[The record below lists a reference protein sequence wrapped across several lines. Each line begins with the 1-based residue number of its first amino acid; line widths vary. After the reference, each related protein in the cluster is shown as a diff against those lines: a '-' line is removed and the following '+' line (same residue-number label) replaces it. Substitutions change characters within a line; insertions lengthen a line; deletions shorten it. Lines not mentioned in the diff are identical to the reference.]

1 MTDEATMTVAADA
14 APTPADTQPQ
24 EDTSQPSGNESR
36 TDPTPRSAIDKAFAA
51 LEARDRG
58 DKPAAD
64 TDIDQAGTRE
74 RNPDGTFKAKV
85 DDATA
90 KPVVDTKQP
99 VKPDAPT
106 DPTKTTTNFNDAPAR
121 FSADAKAQ
129 WATAPEAVRAEA
141 TRAIKE
147 LEGGIEQY
155 RQTFEPY
162 REFDKQLKTNGQT
175 FKEVFDHYT
184 GIEAMLAKD
193 PLGGLE
199 RICQNMGLSLRQVAS
214 HVMGQP
220 ADQQATQQEGVIR
233 ELRNQIANLEKQI
246 GGVSTTIQSERE
258 QKTLDQVVAFASDP
272 AHARFDELSNDIA
285 FFIQNGRAKDLKEA
299 YDLAE
304 RLNPA
309 PQPAAPAPAAP
320 AAQTADPAHTRKGQL
335 STTGAP
341 SSGSNPA
348 NRKPPASARDA
359 IDRAFANVGI

>member
-1 MTDEATMTVAADA
+1 MSDDAMTVAADA
-14 APTPADTQPQ
+14 APTPVDTQ
-24 EDTSQPSGNESR
+24 TSQQAETASQQETRSE
-36 TDPTPRSAIDKAFAA
+36 PTARSAIDRAFAA
-51 LEARDRG
+51 LEAREKG
-58 DKPAAD
+58 DTTAAAD
-64 TDIDQAGTRE
+64 LKPEGGDRE
-74 RNPDGTFKAKV
+74 RNPDGTFKART
-85 DDATA
+85 DDTAA
-90 KPVVDTKQP
+90 KPVVDTKQAS
-99 VKPDAPT
+99 KPEDAAT
-106 DPTKTTTNFNDAPAR
+106 ADPTKATNFNEAPAR

-184 GIEAMLAKD
+184 GIEQLLAKS
-193 PLGGLE
+193 PLQGLD
-199 RICQNMGLSLRQVAS
+199 RICQNMGFSLREIAA

-220 ADQQATQQEGVIR
+220 ADQQATQQESVIR
-233 ELRNQIANLEKQI
+233 ELRQELAGLKQEL
-246 GGVSTTIQSERE
+246 GGVSTTIKSQQEKTVLTQIE
-258 QKTLDQVVAFASDP
+258 QFAADKP
-272 AHARFDELSNDIA
+272 RFEELSHDIA
-285 FFIQNGRAKDLKEA
+285 FFIQSGRAKDLQEA

-309 PQPAAPAPAAP
+309 PQTLAPAPAAT
-320 AAQTADPAHTRKGQL
+320 AAQQADPAQTRKGQL

>member
-1 MTDEATMTVAADA
+1 MTVAAEA
-14 APTPADTQPQ
+14 APTAADTQQ
-24 EDTSQPSGNESR
+24 TQVDTAPQPSGSESR

-58 DKPAAD
+58 DKPPLE
-64 TDIDQAGTRE
+64 TEVDQTGTRE
-74 RNPDGTFKAKV
+74 RNPDGTFKARA

-90 KPVVDTKQP
+90 KPVVDTKQAAATDP
-99 VKPDAPT
+99 NA
-106 DPTKTTTNFNDAPAR
+106 DPTKTTNFNDAPAR

-162 REFDKQLKTNGQT
+162 REFDKQLKTNGQS

-184 GIEAMLAKD
+184 GIEQLLAKE
-193 PLGGLE
+193 PLQGLD
-199 RICQNMGLSLRQVAS
+199 RICQNMGFSLREIAA
-214 HVMGQP
+214 HVMNQP

-233 ELRNQIANLEKQI
+233 ELRTQISNLEKQI

-258 QKTLDQVVAFASDP
+258 QKTLDKVMAFATDP
-272 AHARFDELSNDIA
+272 AHSRFDELSNDIA
-285 FFIQNGRAKDLKEA
+285 FFIQNGRAKDLQEA
-299 YDLAE
+299 YALAE

-309 PQPAAPAPAAP
+309 PQAPAPAQ
-320 AAQTADPAHTRKGQL
+320 AAQAAPTADTAQTRKGQL

>member
-1 MTDEATMTVAADA
+1 MSDDAMTVAADA
-14 APTPADTQPQ
+14 APMQVDTQVQQQQDTTQQ
-24 EDTSQPSGNESR
+24 EARAE
-36 TDPTPRSAIDKAFAA
+36 PTARSAIDRAFAA
-51 LEARDRG
+51 LEAREKG
-58 DKPAAD
+58 DTTVATDLKPEGGD
-64 TDIDQAGTRE
+64 RE
-74 RNPDGTFKAKV
+74 RNPDGTFKAKA
-85 DDATA
+85 DDTTA
-90 KPVVDTKQP
+90 KPVTDPKQA
-99 VKPDAPT
+99 VKPDAAAT
-106 DPTKTTTNFNDAPAR
+106 DPTKAVNFSEPPSR

-155 RQTFEPY
+155 RQSYEPF

-184 GIEAMLAKD
+184 GIEQLLAKS
-193 PLGGLE
+193 PLEGLD
-199 RICQNMGLSLRQVAS
+199 RICQNMGFSLREIAA

-246 GGVSTTIQSERE
+246 GGVTTTIQSQQEKTVLSQIE
-258 QKTLDQVVAFASDP
+258 QFAADKP
-272 AHARFDELSNDIA
+272 RFEELSTDIA
-285 FFIQNGRAKDLKEA
+285 FFLKNGRAKDLQEA

-309 PQPAAPAPAAP
+309 PQATVSAPAAT
-320 AAQTADPAHTRKGQL
+320 AAPQADTAQTRKGQL

>member
-1 MTDEATMTVAADA
+1 MSDDAMTVAADA
-14 APTPADTQPQ
+14 APTPVDTQATQQADTAPQ
-24 EDTSQPSGNESR
+24 ETRSE
-36 TDPTPRSAIDKAFAA
+36 PTARSAIDRAFAA
-51 LEARDRG
+51 LEAREKG
-58 DKPAAD
+58 DTATVADLKPEGGD
-64 TDIDQAGTRE
+64 RE

-85 DDATA
+85 EDTTA
-90 KPVVDTKQP
+90 KPVVDTKQAA
-99 VKPDAPT
+99 KPDAAVT
-106 DPTKTTTNFNDAPAR
+106 DPTKAANFSDAPAR

-129 WATAPEAVRAEA
+129 WATVPEAVRAEA

-184 GIEAMLAKD
+184 GIEQLLAKS
-193 PLGGLE
+193 PLQGLD
-199 RICQNMGLSLRQVAS
+199 RICQNMGFSLREIAA

-220 ADQQATQQEGVIR
+220 ADQQATQQESIIR
-233 ELRNQIANLEKQI
+233 ELRQELAGLKQEL
-246 GGVSTTIQSERE
+246 GGVSTTIKTQQEKTVLSQIE
-258 QKTLDQVVAFASDP
+258 QFAADKP
-272 AHARFDELSNDIA
+272 RFEELSHDIA
-285 FFIQNGRAKDLKEA
+285 FFLQNGRAKDLQEA

-309 PQPAAPAPAAP
+309 PQTMVSAPAAT
-320 AAQTADPAHTRKGQL
+320 AAPQADTAQTRKGQL

-359 IDRAFANVGI
+359 LDRAFANVGI